1 MEQNLQIFPCILEKS
16 MVQNLNVAYLAP
28 AVHSSQLYGGVST
41 FQVSCSFFVAV
52 FRIRKRIRIRRM
64 RMVLGPPDPHPAP
77 LVTST
82 DPDPAPD
89 PDPYLLS

>member
-1 MEQNLQIFPCILEKS
+1 

-28 AVHSSQLYGGVST
+28 VHSSQLYGSVST
-41 FQVSCSFFVAV
+41 VHFRYHALFFVAV
-52 FRIRKRIRIRRM
+52 FRIRIRIRIRRM